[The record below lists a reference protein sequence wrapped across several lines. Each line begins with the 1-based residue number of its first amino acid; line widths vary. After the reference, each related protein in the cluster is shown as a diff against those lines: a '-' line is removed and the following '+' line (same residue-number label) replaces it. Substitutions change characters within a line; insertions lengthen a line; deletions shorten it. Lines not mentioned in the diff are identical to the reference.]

1 MKNDESVFVRHEPC
15 PSCSSSDALAR
26 YQAGDAYCFSCGY
39 YEHGDGSVL
48 SSHKP
53 HTIMDYSG
61 DIIPLRKRAILEDTC
76 KKFNVRFDAA
86 SQALRFPYCNSSG
99 QVIAFK
105 EKTAAKDITWKGKNE
120 EHQLFG
126 QQLFGGGKTLVI
138 TEGEEDAMS
147 VWQAR
152 PNWPVVS
159 VPNGANGARKSL
171 EKQLKWALGF
181 DEIVLFFDND
191 GPGQAAANECASLFP
206 HERVFIARTD
216 QYKDANEALVAKDTD
231 AIRQAIWNKRQ
242 FSPKTVIDGIDL
254 FEIASR
260 PLAGR
265 DANWPFDSLNAVTGG
280 LRLRELVT
288 VTAGSGVGKSTLCG
302 EVAQGLVD
310 QGHNVGYIGLE
321 EGLQRTAL
329 RLMSVKANKPLHISN
344 DIPQEAFRQAFDAS
358 VGSGHVFLRDGFG
371 SVDPEAILSDIRFMT
386 MAKGVTWVILDHLS
400 ILLSGN
406 DSGDER
412 KLIDVTMTKLR
423 SFVEETGI
431 GMILISH
438 LRRPQNDKGHEDG
451 GKVSLGQL
459 RGSHAIVQLSDLV
472 IAIQRNLSAG
482 ESHSELVVLK
492 NRFNGKTGP
501 AGFISYNNETGRMLE
516 DATASFKQSKLTPTT
531 RAPDD
536 YLDF

>member
-1 MKNDESVFVRHEPC
+1 
-15 PSCSSSDALAR
+15 
-26 YQAGDAYCFSCGY
+26 
-39 YEHGDGSVL
+39 
-48 SSHKP
+48 
-53 HTIMDYSG
+53 MDFSG
-61 DIIPLRKRAILEDTC
+61 DIIPLRKRAIFEDTC
-76 KKFNVRFDAA
+76 QKFNVRFDAT
-86 SQALRFPYCNSSG
+86 SQTLRFPYCNSSG

-105 EKTAAKDITWKGKNE
+105 EKTATKDITWKGKNE
-120 EHQLFG
+120 DHQLFG
-126 QQLFGGGKTLVI
+126 QQLFGGGKTIVI

-171 EKQLKWALGF
+171 ERQLKWVLGF
-181 DEIVLFFDND
+181 DEIILFFDND
-191 GPGQAAANECASLFP
+191 SPGQEAAQSCASLFP
-206 HERVFIARTD
+206 HDRVFIARTD

-242 FSPKTVIDGIDL
+242 FAPKTVIDGTDL

-265 DANWPFDSLNAVTGG
+265 DAAWPFDSLNAVTGG

-310 QGHNVGYIGLE
+310 QGQKVGYIGLE

-344 DIPQEAFRQAFDAS
+344 DIPQEDFRKAFDAS

-371 SVDPEAILSDIRFMT
+371 SVDPDAILNDIRFMT
-386 MAKGVTWVILDHLS
+386 MAKGVRWVILDHLS

-451 GKVSLGQL
+451 GRVSLGQL

-472 IAIQRNLSAG
+472 VAIQRNLSAG

-501 AGFISYNNETGRMLE
+501 AGFVSYNSDSGRMLE
-516 DATASFKQSKLTPTT
+516 DATPMFKQRDTNATTP
-531 RAPDD
+531 DN
-536 YLDF
+536 YDF

>member
-1 MKNDESVFVRHEPC
+1 
-15 PSCSSSDALAR
+15 
-26 YQAGDAYCFSCGY
+26 
-39 YEHGDGSVL
+39 
-48 SSHKP
+48 
-53 HTIMDYSG
+53 MDYSG

-344 DIPQEAFRQAFDAS
+344 EIPQEEFRQAFDAS